1 MSEVGALTLFV
12 HIAGIVVAAAVVTV
26 LLRCFKQPNLFAY
39 IIAGVFIGPLVLGG
53 FEIVFGGHKFVL
65 GIPAITGEIKLLS
78 TLGIAF
84 LLFSIGTET
93 SIKRLLSIGRS
104 LFIGTLLQVFLVIV
118 VTFLLTVPFN
128 LLSMEQALFVGV
140 IVAFSS
146 TMLVVKIFSDRN
158 EINTLDG
165 RVMVSILL
173 LQDVMV
179 FFFYPILMNIH
190 SINSID
196 FFGLIILKTLLFIV
210 IALVANRFI
219 FPRLF
224 ESAVVEQELFYLL
237 SIATAFIFIGIS
249 FLLDL
254 PMPIGAFIGGLALST
269 LPYNSEIFARVRAL
283 RDFFLTI
290 FFVSLGVQLS
300 FDFGSLPLAL
310 MLVIVLIIFLVKPI
324 ILFLITLFSG
334 YGVKLATKVGISLG
348 QVSEF
353 GFEIAGVGLITL
365 TAAGTPVLPAGLF
378 TFIITII
385 AVSMIITPYLTDPS
399 SKVAKIIYD
408 FAEHL
413 SKSFKSKYF
422 RRKIDELEATPSK
435 RLLKDHII
443 IFGGGTVGRGLAK
456 ALVSSNQVLVVDHDP
471 EVVKQG
477 IKDGLPYVYGTSE
490 SNMLWDRLDLKQA
503 KLVVITIVDAVE
515 AIKVVKAAK
524 KHSKNI
530 TVFATAHYFS
540 DTFNLYKNDV
550 DFVAMPSVMGSNVFL
565 ENITRF
571 IETGKLLFVQN
582 YMQEY
587 LSYLKDKVEEEKKY
601 RKEAPKSVH

>member
-1 MSEVGALTLFV
+1 MSEVGALTLFI
-12 HIAGIVVAAAVVTV
+12 HIAEIVVAAAIVTV
-26 LLRCFKQPNLFAY
+26 LLKRFKQPNLFTY
-39 IIAGVFIGPLVLGG
+39 IIAGVLIGPLVLGG
-53 FEIVFGGHKFVL
+53 FNIVLGSQEFVL
-65 GIPAITGEIKLLS
+65 GIPQITPEINLLS

-93 SIKRLLSIGRS
+93 SIKRLLTIGKS
-104 LFIGTLLQVFLVIV
+104 LLLGTILQVLLVIG

-128 LLSMEQALFVGV
+128 LLSIEQALFVGV
-140 IVAFSS
+140 IIAFSS
-146 TMLVVKIFSDRN
+146 TMLVVKLFSDRN

-196 FFGLIILKTLLFIV
+196 FFGFIILKTLFLIV

-219 FPRLF
+219 LPRLF
-224 ESAVVEQELFYLL
+224 ESAIVERELFYLL

-249 FLLDL
+249 FLLGL
-254 PMPIGAFIGGLALST
+254 PIPIGAFIGGLALST
-269 LPYNSEIFARVRAL
+269 LPYNSEIFSRVRAL

-290 FFVSLGVQLS
+290 FFVSLGAQLS
-300 FDFGSLPLAL
+300 FDFGSLPFAL
-310 MLVIVLIIFLVKPI
+310 MAAIVLIIFVIKPLV
-324 ILFLITLFSG
+324 LFLVTLFSG
-334 YGVKLATKVGISLG
+334 YGAKMAARVGISLG

-353 GFEIAGVGLITL
+353 GFELAGVGLVTL
-365 TAAGTPVLPAGLF
+365 TAAGTPVLPVELF
-378 TFIITII
+378 TFLITII
-385 AVSMIITPYLTDPS
+385 AISMIITPYLTDS
-399 SKVAKIIYD
+399 SSRVAKRFYD
-408 FAEHL
+408 VAEHL
-413 SKSFKSKYF
+413 PKSFRSKYF
-422 RRKIDELEATPSK
+422 RRRLDELESIPSK
-435 RLLKDHII
+435 RMLKDHII

-456 ALVSSNQVLVVDHDP
+456 ALLSSNQVLVVDHDP

-477 IKDGLPYVYGTSE
+477 VKDGLPYVYGTSE
-490 SNMLWDRLDLKQA
+490 SDMLWDRLDLRQA
-503 KLVVITIVDAVE
+503 KLVVVTIIDAVE
-515 AIKVVKAAK
+515 AIRIVKAAK
-524 KHSKNI
+524 NHSRNI

-540 DTFNLYKNDV
+540 DTLEFYKNNV

-582 YMQEY
+582 YKQEY
-587 LSYLKDKVEEEKKY
+587 LSYLRDKVEEEKKY
-601 RKEAPKSVH
+601 RQEVPKSVH